1 MEPDDK
7 IRYQLMIE
15 LENII
20 NLTDNPLSN
29 PLEVGFRH
37 SPLSPKEQI
46 DRLKDVCAHVNQC
59 ARAALG
65 WKR

>member
-7 IRYQLMIE
+7 IKQLMIE

-20 NLTDNPLSN
+20 DLTNNPLYNS
-29 PLEVGFRH
+29 LEVGFRH
-37 SPLSPKEQI
+37 SPLSLKEQV
-46 DRLKDVCAHVNQC
+46 DRLKDVCAHVNIC

-65 WKR
+65 WER

>member
-1 MEPDDK
+1 MKEHS
-7 IRYQLMIE
+7 IEQLLIE

-20 NLTDNPLSN
+20 DLTDNPLYNS
-29 PLEVGFRH
+29 LEVGFRH

-46 DRLKDVCAHVNQC
+46 DRLKDVCAHVNIC

-65 WKR
+65 WER